1 MANSPNHL
9 WLPIIL
15 IICAILGCNLA
26 TTPGANNLPESEI
39 TPVNTNDWV
48 AYTGRNV
55 RVGAPAGTWGQV
67 PFDAAE
73 ASVVLADWRVR
84 DPSVANVFEALT
96 RLAIDPN
103 SRLVLM
109 RNDGIA
115 WLRIL
120 EQPLIDLTFPEFIDQ
135 TRQTLTNLGM
145 TPYNQ
150 RRITL
155 AVGEAIR
162 WETQSSPPGSR
173 ITNRQF
179 QYLVV
184 VNTSVYILNF
194 SAQANDFDSLA
205 PIFESMALSFW
216 VF

>member
-26 TTPGANNLPESEI
+26 TTPDASDLPESEI
-39 TPVNTNDWV
+39 TPVNTSDWV

-120 EQPLIDLTFPEFIDQ
+120 EQPLIDLTFPEFINQ

-145 TPYNQ
+145 APYNQ

-155 AVGEAIR
+155 AVGEAVR

-173 ITNRQF
+173 ITNRQY